1 MTYFTGLDV
10 SLRYVSIC
18 IVDDTGQV
26 RYEAKVPAEVDKLVG
41 CLRKFSDEV
50 KKVGFEAGAL
60 TQ

>member
-26 RYEAKVPAEVDKLVG
+26 RYEAKVPAEVHRLVG